1 MVNVELVQS
10 DLTSLEKPVGSSP
23 IAAGQGI
30 LRAEQADVGNWNW
43 KRDGGAEL
51 MADFVGCH
59 LYDRQPRVIALQLE
73 AVQHDARSRLE
84 VLVSP
89 LYELLQSKWCDI
101 GSCCRRERLTCQH
114 YM

>member
-43 KRDGGAEL
+43 KTGWGRRAYGG
-51 MADFVGCH
+51 FC
-59 LYDRQPRVIALQLE
+59 
-73 AVQHDARSRLE
+73 RLP
-84 VLVSP
+84 LV
-89 LYELLQSKWCDI
+89 
-101 GSCCRRERLTCQH
+101 
-114 YM
+114 